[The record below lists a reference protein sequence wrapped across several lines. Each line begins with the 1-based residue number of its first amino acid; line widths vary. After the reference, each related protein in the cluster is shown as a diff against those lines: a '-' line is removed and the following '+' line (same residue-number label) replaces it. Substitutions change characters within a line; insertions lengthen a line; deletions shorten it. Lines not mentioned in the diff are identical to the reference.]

1 MKKTGVNQESSV
13 RMKILFAREFAY
25 KMDGTI
31 FCATWQSI
39 T

>member
-13 RMKILFAREFAY
+13 RMKILFAY